1 MKNIH
6 VVERLRE
13 NRIEYI
19 IEPWND
25 SCFSFKGIEKI
36 KRFEKKLKIYAQW

>member
-1 MKNIH
+1 MKLMKKTQ

-19 IEPWND
+19 IEPWKD
-25 SCFSFKGIEKI
+25 SHFSFKGIEKT
-36 KRFEKKLKIYAQW
+36 KRFKIYAQ